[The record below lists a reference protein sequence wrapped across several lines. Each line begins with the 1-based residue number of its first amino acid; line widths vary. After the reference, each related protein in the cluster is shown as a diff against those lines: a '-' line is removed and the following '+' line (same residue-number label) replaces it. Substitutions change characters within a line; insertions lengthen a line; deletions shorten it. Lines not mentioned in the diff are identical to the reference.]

1 MQCLSAPNGDPAAAH
16 PETTDPS
23 CHECLCTEHART
35 FIEFVRATGDEMGS
49 WFTTSDRMCRTRVVV
64 LCISLWLLLPQM
76 IHAQAQD
83 RCEEAIAAAETQYVE
98 GRFSEVLTTLA
109 PCMNRDDIL
118 IEDAVAAYRLR
129 ALAFI
134 RRGDVEEARLA
145 IIELLSRDPEYLP
158 DPIQDIPSYVALVD
172 LVRRELQLDEPPT
185 PVAGE
190 PAVDDLPQD
199 QRRSWFRSNRGWLIA
214 GGSAALVGI
223 ITAVAASG
231 GGGGSDGTLPGPPVM
246 PD

>member
-1 MQCLSAPNGDPAAAH
+1 MTN
-16 PETTDPS
+16 
-23 CHECLCTEHART
+23 
-35 FIEFVRATGDEMGS
+35 
-49 WFTTSDRMCRTRVVV
+49 WFTTCDRMCLIRIA
-64 LCISLWLLLPQM
+64 LLGIGISLLGPQM

-83 RCEEAIAAAETQYVE
+83 RCERAIAEAETQYVE
-98 GRFSEVLTTLA
+98 GRFGEVITTLA

-145 IIELLSRDPEYLP
+145 LIELLSREPEYEP
-158 DPIQDIPSYVALVD
+158 DPIRDIPSYVALVE

-190 PAVDDLPQD
+190 PAVDDLPQE
-199 QRRSWFRSNRGWLIA
+199 QQRSWLRSNRGWLIA

-231 GGGGSDGTLPGPPVM
+231 GGGGNTGTNTLPGPPVM